1 VIDAETPPCQ
11 SAKRDHSKLETMV
24 WPSLTQDL
32 FPKGL
37 FRRIIDHLLEGI
49 KKKKKKKDLR
59 LSVFTLFMF
68 LVGSKWA
75 HFSCPTKPGLPTMT
89 RSSNLKANLER
100 RNWDETSLYLVAPHP
115 RKMINVS

>member
-49 KKKKKKKDLR
+49 KKKKKKK
-59 LSVFTLFMF
+59 
-68 LVGSKWA
+68 
-75 HFSCPTKPGLPTMT
+75 
-89 RSSNLKANLER
+89 RSEIISIYPLHVLGGK
-100 RNWDETSLYLVAPHP
+100 
-115 RKMINVS
+115 